1 MTVAVVRRLIVFAL
15 LFALVTIAA
24 VGLAGLLERVIG
36 LGTVLVVDTAGLARA
51 LAFVLVGAPLALVVW
66 RWQRRRLAEPL
77 ERASLVWSVYLAAM
91 TLTSLTS
98 TVIFAA
104 SAVTSAVEGEWRPDE
119 VAAALVWAGVWMW
132 HRRMRRS
139 PDTVPTRLPALG
151 TELSALFGLIVAA
164 FCAGSAL
171 AALISRALASVAPVL
186 FDSRPWYLGVLQ
198 PLVWA
203 AIGMLV
209 WWWHWAHERAS
220 RARDALALVLLV
232 TVVSGSASASLF
244 GIGTVLHTVLRL
256 LFDVDP
262 VAEILSP
269 LGAAVAAG
277 LVGAIVCVGHLR
289 MLPGR
294 PPRVR
299 VATRLA
305 VCGAAL
311 IGAASG
317 FGVVVN
323 ALLAGLDTTLVSDDP
338 RTLLL
343 GGLSA
348 LTVGVAT
355 WWPTWRPAHA
365 VTVAESGDIGRRVY
379 LVVVFGVSAVVALVT
394 LLLIGFRL
402 FETLLGSG
410 GDPGDVSIEG
420 GLIERIRA
428 PLGLL
433 SAMVL
438 VFVYHFVVWRRDR
451 ALAPPVS
458 RVPRVER
465 VVLVAGRGSDPLAQ
479 HIREATGARV
489 TLWEAADDRTPGGE
503 ADADAIV
510 RQLQSLT
517 APRAL
522 VVAGAGL
529 APRVIPLSGPAR

>member
-15 LFALVTIAA
+15 LFALVTIGA
-24 VGLAGLLERVIG
+24 VGLAGLLDRVIG
-36 LGTVLVVDTAGLARA
+36 LGSVLVADSAGLARA
-51 LAFVLVGAPLALVVW
+51 LAFVLIGAPLAILVW

-91 TLTSLTS
+91 TLTSLIA
-98 TVIFAA
+98 TVVSAA
-104 SAVTSAVEGEWRPDE
+104 SAVAAGIAGEWRPSD
-119 VAAALVWAGVWMW
+119 VAAALVWAGVWAW

-139 PDTVPTRLPALG
+139 PHTAPSRLPALG
-151 TELSALFGLIVAA
+151 VELSALFGLIVAA
-164 FCAGSAL
+164 IGAVSAL
-171 AALISRALASVAPVL
+171 AALISRALAGVAPVL

-209 WWWHWAHERAS
+209 WWWHWMPERGH
-220 RARDALALVLLV
+220 RARGAFALVLLV
-232 TVVSGSASASLF
+232 VVVAGSAAASLF

-256 LFDVDP
+256 PFDGDP
-262 VAEILSP
+262 AAEILSP
-269 LGAAVAAG
+269 LGTAVGAA
-277 LVGAIVCVGHLR
+277 LVGAIVCVGHAR

-299 VATRLA
+299 HAARLA
-305 VCGAAL
+305 VSGAAL

-323 ALLAGLDTTLVSDDP
+323 ALLAGLDTTLLADDP

-348 LTVGVAT
+348 LIVGVVT
-355 WWPTWRPAHA
+355 WWLTWRPAHA
-365 VTVAESGDIGRRVY
+365 VTVEESGDIARRVY
-379 LVVVFGVSAVVALVT
+379 LVVVFGASAVVALVT

-402 FETLLGSG
+402 FEALLGSSDDSG
-410 GDPGDVSIEG
+410 LEG

-433 SAMVL
+433 SATVL
-438 VFVYHFVVWRRDR
+438 VFVYHFIVWRRDR
-451 ALAPPVS
+451 AVAPPAT
-458 RVPRVER
+458 RAPRLER
-465 VVLVAGRGSDPLAQ
+465 VVLVAGRGSEPLAQ
-479 HIREATGARV
+479 RIREQTGARV
-489 TLWEAADDRTPGGE
+489 TMWEASDDRTPAGE

-510 RQLQSLT
+510 QRLQTLT

-529 APRVIPLSGPAR
+529 APRVIPLSESAR

>member
-24 VGLAGLLERVIG
+24 VGLAGLIERVIG
-36 LGTVLVVDTAGLARA
+36 LGSVLVVDTAGLARA
-51 LAFVLVGAPLALVVW
+51 LAFVLVGAPLAMLVW

-91 TLTSLTS
+91 TLTSLIS
-98 TVIFAA
+98 TVILTA
-104 SAVTSAVEGEWRPDE
+104 SALSAAVEGEWRPDE

-139 PDTVPTRLPALG
+139 PDTVPTRLPALS

-164 FCAGSAL
+164 FGAGSAL

-220 RARDALALVLLV
+220 RARDAFALVLLV
-232 TVVSGSASASLF
+232 TVVSGSASVSLF

-269 LGAAVAAG
+269 LGAAVGAG

-289 MLPGR
+289 MLTARGA
-294 PPRVR
+294 RVR
-299 VATRLA
+299 DAARLA
-305 VCGAAL
+305 ISGAAL

-317 FGVVVN
+317 LGVVVN
-323 ALLAGLDTTLVSDDP
+323 ALLAGLDTTLLSDDP

-348 LTVGVAT
+348 LIVGAAT
-355 WWPTWRPAHA
+355 WWPTWRPAHV
-365 VTVAESGDIGRRVY
+365 VTVEESGDIGRRVY
-379 LVVVFGVSAVVALVT
+379 LVVVFGASAVVALVT

-402 FETLLGSG
+402 FEALLGSG
-410 GDPGDVSIEG
+410 GDAGVEG

-433 SAMVL
+433 SATVL
-438 VFVYHFVVWRRDR
+438 VFVYHFIVWRRDR

-458 RVPRVER
+458 RTPRVER
-465 VVLVAGRGSDPLAQ
+465 VVLVAGRGSEPLAQ
-479 HIREATGARV
+479 HIREKTGARV

-503 ADADAIV
+503 ADGEAIV
-510 RQLQSLT
+510 QQLQSLT

-529 APRVIPLSGPAR
+529 APRVIPLSDSAR